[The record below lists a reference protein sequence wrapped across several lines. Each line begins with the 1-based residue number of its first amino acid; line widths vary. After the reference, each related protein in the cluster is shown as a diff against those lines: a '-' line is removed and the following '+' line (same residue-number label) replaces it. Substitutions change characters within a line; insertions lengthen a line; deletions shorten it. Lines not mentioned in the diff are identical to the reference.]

1 MSLSRL
7 LLQHYSLVF
16 FPSLSFFFCA
26 FPALNRAKLLLLFLL
41 ADWLT
46 GWHITRLIRSLDIG
60 DAEKRGEMR
69 GRLFDCADLPSPLLQ
84 NAGNS
89 LSAAHS
95 PSHLLL
101 LLLFLA
107 FSARKKAASFSLS
120 PSLLTSAALAFSSSS
135 SSFLL
140 FLLLHQNPRLLF
152 DSLFLP
158 LWVHCCWCCCCFSNG
173 SKTVPYFEM
182 NEGAVVRALVVL
194 I

>member
-1 MSLSRL
+1 MHSPLSIE
-7 LLQHYSLVF
+7 QSCCCCC
-16 FPSLSFFFCA
+16 FC
-26 FPALNRAKLLLLFLL
+26 
-41 ADWLT
+41 WLT
-46 GWHITRLIRSLDIG
+46 GWLVGTSLGWFGRSILEMPRRG
-60 DAEKRGEMR
+60 GGEMR

-95 PSHLLL
+95 PSHLFL

>member
-16 FPSLSFFFCA
+16 FLSLSFFFCA
-26 FPALNRAKLLLLFLL
+26 FPALNRAKLLLLLFLL

-60 DAEKRGEMR
+60 DAEKRGGEMR

-95 PSHLLL
+95 PSHLFL

-107 FSARKKAASFSLS
+107 FSARKKTASFSLS
-120 PSLLTSAALAFSSSS
+120 LSLLTSAALAFSSSS

-140 FLLLHQNPRLLF
+140 SSSSSKSTAIVRFSFSSSLGALLLMLLLF
-152 DSLFLP
+152 QQ
-158 LWVHCCWCCCCFSNG
+158 WQ
-173 SKTVPYFEM
+173 
-182 NEGAVVRALVVL
+182 
-194 I
+194 